1 MTVHDHVMTARQ
13 RLVRAAIPDD
23 EAAIDAELIARAVL
37 GWDRAT
43 FLSKRRERPPDNFP
57 PRFETL
63 VTRRERREP
72 MAYILGRREF
82 WGLDFEVTPDVLVPR
97 PETETLVE
105 EALARARGGE
115 RMRLADV
122 GTGSGCLAI
131 TLACRLPRARAVAT
145 DVSAAALQ
153 VARRNA
159 TRHGVLDRVRFVQAD
174 LLSGLHGPFELIVSN
189 PPYIPTAA
197 LRDLQPE
204 VRNYEPAGAL
214 AGGPDGLDVV
224 RALLEQAATR
234 LSAGGW
240 LILEFGWGQAA
251 RLAAEIAAR
260 PVYELEV
267 IQPDLQGIPR
277 TAVIRRR

>member
-1 MTVHDHVMTARQ
+1 
-13 RLVRAAIPDD
+13 
-23 EAAIDAELIARAVL
+23 
-37 GWDRAT
+37 
-43 FLSKRRERPPDNFP
+43 
-57 PRFETL
+57 
-63 VTRRERREP
+63 
-72 MAYILGRREF
+72 MAYIIGRREF